1 MWGMKVSILG
11 AGKLGTALAR
21 LSVAAGHET
30 LVYARPKPMLDII
43 LGSLVP
49 EAQLVDFEGALD
61 ADVVIVA
68 LPRTALPG
76 FDFSAARGVVVDAT
90 NPWDAAGTA
99 GAVFELPGVQVPVI
113 RTLNHVAYDALT
125 SDSRALNPY
134 ALPRAVAVI
143 DAGQGSEALGATV
156 QLVDSMGF
164 DAVLMPESTAHLF
177 EPDGDAFGA
186 FLTKEQMVELGEAQS
201 S

>member
-1 MWGMKVSILG
+1 MKVSILG

-30 LVYARPKPMLDII
+30 LVYARPKPLLDII

-49 EAQLVDFEGALD
+49 EAQLVDFDDALD
-61 ADVVIVA
+61 TDLVIVA

-76 FDFSAARGVVVDAT
+76 FDFSVAHGVIIDAT
-90 NPWDAAGTA
+90 NPWEAAGTA
-99 GAVFELPGVQVPVI
+99 AADFELPGVQVPVI
-113 RTLNHVAYDALT
+113 RTLNHIAYDDLT
-125 SDSRALNPY
+125 SDGRALNPY

-143 DAGQGSEALGATV
+143 DEGQGKEPIDMVLD
-156 QLVDSMGF
+156 LVGSLGF
-164 DAVLMPESTAHLF
+164 DAVLMPESAAHLF

-186 FLTKEQMVELGEAQS
+186 FLTKEQMVELGELQS